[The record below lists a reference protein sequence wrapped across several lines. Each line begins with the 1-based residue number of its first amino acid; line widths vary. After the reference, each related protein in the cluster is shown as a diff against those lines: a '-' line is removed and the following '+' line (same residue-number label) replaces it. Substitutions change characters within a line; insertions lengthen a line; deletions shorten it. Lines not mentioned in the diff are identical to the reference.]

1 MPLFIKKVG
10 DFEGVEDVV
19 VRVSHYRCVDCP
31 PKVSIEHLRRGKR
44 IGFAEH
50 DPLPYDQ
57 IMLKVDELVKKKAP
71 SNDTL
76 ESLMAAAGFNEI
88 AEDQLPKPQE
98 RKPIGDSPIAFG
110 I

>member
-1 MPLFIKKVG
+1 MPVFIKKVG
-10 DFEGVEDVV
+10 DFENVEDVV
-19 VRVSHYRCVDCP
+19 VRVDHYRCVDCP

-57 IMLKVDELVKKKAP
+57 IMLKVDELIKKKAP

-76 ESLMAAAGFNEI
+76 ESLMSAAGFSEI
-88 AEDQLPKPQE
+88 TEDQLPKPE
-98 RKPIGDSPIAFG
+98 EPREKRAFYSG
-110 I
+110 T